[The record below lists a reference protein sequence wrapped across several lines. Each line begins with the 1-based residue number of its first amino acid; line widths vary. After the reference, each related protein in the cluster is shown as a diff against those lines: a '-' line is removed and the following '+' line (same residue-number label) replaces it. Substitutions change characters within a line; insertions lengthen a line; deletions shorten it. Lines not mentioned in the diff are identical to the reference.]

1 MHQSEARAEGSGRGG
16 GRQVYAPVWVI
27 DSMRFQPS
35 VAAADDD
42 DVVVRLDGDG
52 NMMSMKTSLSM
63 RTMTMMSMMT
73 MTTMSMMTMTM
84 TTTSMLTMT
93 TMSMMTTLSMMTM
106 TTIWFCFGLYA

>member
-1 MHQSEARAEGSGRGG
+1 MHQSEARAERSGRGG

-73 MTTMSMMTMTM
+73 MTTMSMMTI
-84 TTTSMLTMT
+84 
-93 TMSMMTTLSMMTM
+93 TTLSIMTIGAL
-106 TTIWFCFGLYA
+106 TIRLHDTCNNRS